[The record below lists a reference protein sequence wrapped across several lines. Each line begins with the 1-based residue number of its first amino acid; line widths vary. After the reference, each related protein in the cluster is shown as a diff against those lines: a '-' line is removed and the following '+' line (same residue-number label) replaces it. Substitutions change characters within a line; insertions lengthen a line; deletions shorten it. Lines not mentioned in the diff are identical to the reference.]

1 MTSLK
6 KNIKHQCFFRLKN
19 HIPPFNQAEVL
30 KSEAP
35 SWRKSPVCDDSLAPK
50 TRLFLVRATRR
61 LPVLMV
67 VLVYRMIRS
76 SSSRHAPI
84 HALRCPWLAMP
95 MACLAHGLRDSGGH
109 DSVGLNAHL
118 SCKKTHVE
126 ETMFL
131 PWLLFTLLQMKRG
144 GDRVLEIETDRGSF

>member
-35 SWRKSPVCDDSLAPK
+35 IWRNSPVCDDTLAPK
-50 TRLFLVRATRR
+50 TRLFLVRATPASTYGGPCISKDKIEQPQAR
-61 LPVLMV
+61 
-67 VLVYRMIRS
+67 
-76 SSSRHAPI
+76 PI